1 MSDRSELSPKDMMEC
16 NIKEKGVNCM
26 KKDTKT
32 FWTRNSICKGPVA
45 DKEMEHGMFKNPKRR
60 PV

>member
-1 MSDRSELSPKDMMEC
+1 MEY

-32 FWTRNSICKGPVA
+32 FWTRNSLCEGPVA